1 MNVLLIHNTIP
12 EYRIEFFKFLAK
24 QVQLKILVT
33 DIGIANSVYGLS
45 FETDESLDILVIKS
59 LSEIKSVINKNF
71 FDIVV
76 LPPTDTCYQFIC
88 SGLAYQCCKKKG
100 IKVVY
105 WSEKWEARK
114 IYQPFPKK
122 VKNMIHALMI
132 SFFAKR
138 ADLCISAGTMSKQYL
153 IKHGVTSEHI
163 SIAYDSSTSPQVD
176 RYVNIRELYDIPQDA
191 SIVLFLGRLIER
203 KGLGVLIRAF
213 YEVLKHESN
222 TYLLIGGTGDIMD
235 YYRKLI
241 SEMHIKNIVFAGK
254 VEPNERSMYYS
265 QSNVFVLPSYSYKGI
280 IEAWGLTV
288 NEALEQ
294 GTPVI
299 ATDAVGAA
307 YDIANGRECIMIPE
321 NNTLQLVNSIIMLLS
336 KEKNSVDCK
345 KLYNQFSV
353 ENMAQQ
359 FIDALF
365 TLK

>member
-1 MNVLLIHNTIP
+1 M
-12 EYRIEFFKFLAK
+12 
-24 QVQLKILVT
+24 
-33 DIGIANSVYGLS
+33 
-45 FETDESLDILVIKS
+45 
-59 LSEIKSVINKNF
+59 
-71 FDIVV
+71 
-76 LPPTDTCYQFIC
+76 
-88 SGLAYQCCKKKG
+88 
-100 IKVVY
+100 
-105 WSEKWEARK
+105 
-114 IYQPFPKK
+114 
-122 VKNMIHALMI
+122 
-132 SFFAKR
+132 
-138 ADLCISAGTMSKQYL
+138 
-153 IKHGVTSEHI
+153 
-163 SIAYDSSTSPQVD
+163 
-176 RYVNIRELYDIPQDA
+176 NIRKLYDIPQDA

-213 YEVLKHESN
+213 YEVLKHKSN
-222 TYLLIGGTGDIMD
+222 TYLLIGGTGEIMD

-254 VEPNERSMYYS
+254 VEPNERSAYYS

-321 NNTLQLVNSIIMLLS
+321 NNTLQLVNSLIMLLS